1 MAKQVINIG
10 LLTNDGTGDTLR
22 VGAQKINENF
32 TELYTFLGSSGGQL
46 SVVSSITAGDGITVS
61 SSSGSVLVS
70 NKIATR
76 TAVGGIKVGDTL
88 TLSADGLV
96 NYALPTA
103 SLTVAGAVKID
114 GTTVT
119 IDENG
124 VISAEAAP
132 STPQSLENGIYSV
145 DLTASGE
152 LSLPGRITANN
163 ESSASISSD
172 VFSQLYWCPD
182 VTDEALFDP
191 IEGGPTYTWMYVD
204 NLGAHISAV
213 DVTGAESY
221 SHNWHFD
228 PSGNFYLPS
237 GGDILDN
244 NGNSVLGGNYE
255 LPIASPNLLGG
266 VKVGSNL
273 LINADGLL
281 SVDLSNYAT
290 QTYVNSQG
298 FITSSALSGYAT
310 QSYVTSQGYIT
321 VSSLPNTFRNFAVAG
336 QSDVIADG
344 TTDTL
349 TLIAGTGISITT
361 NTTTDSITITSTV
374 EGGGSSY
381 DQSLNTTDSVDFVSV
396 TADSFISTS
405 TGVPTL
411 TSATNINLTAANAVV
426 VTASPFRLA
435 SLTTTQRNALTPFNG
450 DMIYNLTTNKIQ
462 GYQNGSWINIDGT
475 V

>member
-70 NKIATR
+70 NKVATR

-103 SLTVAGAVKID
+103 SLTVAGAVKVD

-163 ESSASISSD
+163 ESSASINSD

-182 VTDEALFDP
+182 VTNEALFDP
-191 IEGGPTYTWMYVD
+191 VEGGPTYTWMYVD
-204 NLGAHISAV
+204 NLGAHVSVV
-213 DVTGAESY
+213 DVVGLESY

-228 PSGNFYLPS
+228 PSGNFYLPP

-244 NGNSVLGGNYE
+244 NGNSVLGGDYE

-266 VKVGSNL
+266 VKVGGNL

-310 QSYVTSQGYIT
+310 QTYVNSQGYIT
-321 VSSLPNTFRNFAVAG
+321 SSSLPNTFRSVLVAG
-336 QSDVIADG
+336 QSDIIADS

-349 TLIAGTGISITT
+349 TLAAGTGISITT
-361 NTTTDSITITSTV
+361 NALTDTITIASAGTN
-374 EGGGSSY
+374 Y
-381 DQSLNTTDSVDFVSV
+381 DQSLNTSDSVEFVSV
-396 TADSFISTS
+396 TSDSFISTS
-405 TGVPTL
+405 AGIPTL

-435 SLTTTQRNALTPFNG
+435 SLTTAQRDALTAVNG
-450 DMIYNLTTNKIQ
+450 DMIYNSTTNKIQ
-462 GYQNGSWINIDGT
+462 GYQNGLWINIDGA